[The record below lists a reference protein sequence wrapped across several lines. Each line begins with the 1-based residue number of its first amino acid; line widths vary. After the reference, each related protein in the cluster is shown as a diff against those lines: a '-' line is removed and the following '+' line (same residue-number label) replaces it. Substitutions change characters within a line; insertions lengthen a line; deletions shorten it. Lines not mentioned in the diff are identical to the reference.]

1 MKKEPTLNTKKQ
13 GVHGLQALAFCIVTV
28 NDEHKKSS
36 LKESLFFFFL
46 LLFFPVMVA

>member
-36 LKESLFFFFL
+36 LKESFFFC
-46 LLFFPVMVA
+46 FFCCYFFR

>member
-36 LKESLFFFFL
+36 LKESLFVFFFFCY
-46 LLFFPVMVA
+46 FFR